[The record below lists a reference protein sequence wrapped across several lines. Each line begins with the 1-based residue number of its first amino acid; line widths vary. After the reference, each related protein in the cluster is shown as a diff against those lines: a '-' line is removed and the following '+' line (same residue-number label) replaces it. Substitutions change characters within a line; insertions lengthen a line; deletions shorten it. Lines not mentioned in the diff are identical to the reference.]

1 MWGEKPWPRL
11 GKLKKLKVLCPLAC
25 KWLLINKASD
35 KGVCADQVKFQIS
48 DWLEEG
54 KKVVSVQKD
63 LEMTG
68 HTLYEVQVALD
79 LDGNMI
85 GIPYRA
91 VYKVLTENGP
101 QGTCALIDSK
111 LVSEVH

>member
-1 MWGEKPWPRL
+1 MKAL
-11 GKLKKLKVLCPLAC
+11 T
-25 KWLLINKASD
+25 LILISFFAFSSAQASQIS
-35 KGVCADQVKFQIS
+35 CADQIKFQVS

-68 HTLYEVQVALD
+68 HTLYEVQVGLD

-111 LVSEVH
+111 LVSEVQ